1 MEYEHFFPLLS
12 FFLPLDELRQN
23 PDFVSWLRSTPNLA
37 DQFATEIEYNLPAPR
52 QAHYQEEFRE
62 MRRSITTYL
71 QELEEFLGYYPVQV
85 TSGILDKIQT
95 LEMGILIVNLIFN
108 LVKSL
113 LVLISVLIIY
123 SLLMV
128 SIESKYFEIAVIR
141 MVGLERQGIVNLILC
156 QSFLYVLP
164 AISLAFAAS
173 YVLLGQAATYFDNE
187 YSVKIDRVP
196 SLSSALQAVFIGS
209 VIPLVSSFLPIRAA
223 LSRSITESMDV
234 QKSKTQAIYVN
245 ILQKNRKDVTGLV
258 IFGLIALS
266 YGFSIYYLLPLSLV
280 SFNFSLA
287 TTIFLFIL
295 FGMIAAMGLL
305 ALNLMPYLN
314 VLVARILL
322 SWESQ
327 SMKQTVLKNLIAHKE
342 RNQMTSLMFSLTL
355 GFVIFLNI
363 VCKIPFSKDL
373 ADI

>member
-12 FFLPLDELRQN
+12 YFLPLDELRQN

-37 DQFATEIEYNLPAPR
+37 DQFATEIEYNLPGPR

-156 QSFLYVLP
+156 
-164 AISLAFAAS
+164 
-173 YVLLGQAATYFDNE
+173 
-187 YSVKIDRVP
+187 
-196 SLSSALQAVFIGS
+196 
-209 VIPLVSSFLPIRAA
+209 
-223 LSRSITESMDV
+223 
-234 QKSKTQAIYVN
+234 
-245 ILQKNRKDVTGLV
+245 
-258 IFGLIALS
+258 
-266 YGFSIYYLLPLSLV
+266 
-280 SFNFSLA
+280 
-287 TTIFLFIL
+287 
-295 FGMIAAMGLL
+295 
-305 ALNLMPYLN
+305 
-314 VLVARILL
+314 
-322 SWESQ
+322 
-327 SMKQTVLKNLIAHKE
+327 
-342 RNQMTSLMFSLTL
+342 
-355 GFVIFLNI
+355 
-363 VCKIPFSKDL
+363 
-373 ADI
+373 